1 MLSACNVQCAREQM
15 GIRANGNLVPKFIA
29 SYSRANGNSSKWE
42 CSQKNHAE
50 WLKMGTF
57 LVKWDSFEHSNA
69 PKHQN
74 GKPISLQ
81 VIREQMGIRANG
93 NIPEISCNWSLNG
106 IPFARERTVYLV
118 ITRFSEFCWL
128 CLGGTIV
135 TPHTTPPPPTPQTQS
150 FFSPLRGSFNNWS
163 VQKG

>member
-1 MLSACNVQCAREQM
+1 MRS
-15 GIRANGNLVPKFIA
+15 RANGKLAPKFIA

-74 GKPISLQ
+74 GKFKFVASHS
-81 VIREQMGIRANG
+81 RANG
-93 NIPEISCNWSLNG
+93 NSSKWEYFWNSLYLATKWDPICSRAHCTSCQAFDVRTKFGWIFFIMEKFDFDFFRWFFWSKKIEKFQENYTKKYIIFISRMN
-106 IPFARERTVYLV
+106 
-118 ITRFSEFCWL
+118 
-128 CLGGTIV
+128 
-135 TPHTTPPPPTPQTQS
+135 
-150 FFSPLRGSFNNWS
+150 FFRRL
-163 VQKG
+163 K